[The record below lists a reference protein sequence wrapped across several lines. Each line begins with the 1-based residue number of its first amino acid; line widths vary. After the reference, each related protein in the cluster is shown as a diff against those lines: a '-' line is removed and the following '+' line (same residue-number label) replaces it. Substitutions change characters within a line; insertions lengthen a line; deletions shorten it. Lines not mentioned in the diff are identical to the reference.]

1 MLVWNVVRLQTVI
14 QSFLGG
20 GWRRVEQTRRKD
32 PYKGT
37 DESEGDSRDWF
48 DMSYALEEGILGY
61 TVPREKTL
69 RA

>member
-1 MLVWNVVRLQTVI
+1 MI

-37 DESEGDSRDWF
+37 DEPESYSRDWF
-48 DMSYALEEGILGY
+48 DMSYALEEEIIWAIQCL
-61 TVPREKTL
+61 EIKH
-69 RA
+69 

>member
-1 MLVWNVVRLQTVI
+1 MI
-14 QSFLGG
+14 QSFLGR
-20 GWRRVEQTRRKD
+20 GWRRVEQTQRKD

-48 DMSYALEEGILGY
+48 DMSYALEEGIIWAIQYL
-61 TVPREKTL
+61 EKKTL